1 MLQPISRTKELIFST
16 GEIKTDSMLYR
27 DKAYLLLPEP
37 GTENAFTVL
46 CDEQQT
52 RFFISSSARKNLE
65 RLELFFFRIYGTI
78 IEDSPV
84 MHRYSSSLTIF
95 NSLLNL
101 RTGDFYHPRFIRNIL
116 DFPHIDHDIRF
127 SYTVRIRSSNTWR
140 IGRRRYNFFISIGF
154 DSAGDMDRFRDLV
167 ANEILSLKESAKWR
181 MRISR
186 SSGILD
192 NLLRNPFNLINFVRI
207 PSESDNII

>member
-1 MLQPISRTKELIFST
+1 MYRSVSRTKELNFST

-37 GTENAFTVL
+37 GTENSFTVL
-46 CDEQQT
+46 CDEKQT

-65 RLELFFFRIYGTI
+65 RLELFFFRIYGTVAR
-78 IEDSPV
+78 DSPV
-84 MHRYSSSLTIF
+84 TKRYSFNLTIF
-95 NSLLNL
+95 NSSLNL
-101 RTGDFYHPRFIRNIL
+101 RKGDFYHPRFIRNIL
-116 DFPHIDHDIRF
+116 DFPLIDHDIRF
-127 SYTVRIRSSNTWR
+127 SYTVRIRSGNTWR

-154 DSAGDMDRFRDLV
+154 DSAGDMERFRDLI
-167 ANEILSLKESAKWR
+167 ANEILILKESAKWR

-186 SSGILD
+186 SPRIID
-192 NLLRNPFNLINFVRI
+192 NLLRNTFNLINFVRI

>member
-78 IEDSPV
+78 IEDSPA

>member
-78 IEDSPV
+78 IEDSPA

-186 SSGILD
+186 SSGIMD